1 MAILNL
7 ALVTRTLVNLLTERV
22 PQYPDFPGAATL
34 TVSPAP
40 PDQVTGTHAIS
51 LYLYHVREDAHTK
64 AQNWGVD
71 DAYPLRYKPMGV
83 TLHYMLCPRSNTADV
98 ADRTWTDQLLMGL
111 AMKTLHDYPYIDDTT
126 TVATAGPPVLV
137 MHAGMRGRGNRL
149 RILLRPTPA
158 EEASQYWQAGS
169 QAMRLAAYYEV
180 SATLLEPEV
189 PKRRSGR
196 VFAYGVHTF
205 VRGSPIV
212 EGTRNRIAFTLPGE
226 TAPRSVDA
234 SPAEVGFAQPFEVF
248 GADLKGDTTALY
260 LNHRD
265 FAEPVEVDAA
275 WNVAT
280 DGSVLRAV
288 ARPAAGAQAVLPG
301 LYGVLVKTVARRT
314 LPDGRQR
321 DFDFWSNE
329 APLAIAPTIAGVA
342 FAAGLGTITVVDFD
356 PAPLLNN
363 DLIVFAGDARLD
375 RVNAAPAAGQCRTV
389 APDRIEFRLPAGTAP
404 GAQVPLRIIVRG
416 AESAPRWEI
425 AP

>member
-1 MAILNL
+1 MALLNIS
-7 ALVTRTLVNLLTERV
+7 LVTRTLVNLLMERV
-22 PQYPDFPGAATL
+22 PQYPDFPGGTTL
-34 TVSPAP
+34 SVSPAP
-40 PDQVTGTHAIS
+40 PDLVTGTHAIS
-51 LYLYHVREDAHTK
+51 LYLYHAREDAHTK

-83 TLHYMLCPRSNTADV
+83 TLNYMLCPRSNTADV

-137 MHAGMRGRGNRL
+137 MHAGMRGRSNRL
-149 RILLRPTPA
+149 RILLRPTPP

-180 SATLLEPEV
+180 SATLLEPEE
-189 PKRRSGR
+189 PKRRAGR

-205 VRGSPIV
+205 VRGNPFI
-212 EGTRNRIAFTLPGE
+212 ECTRNSIQFTIPGE
-226 TAPRSVDA
+226 SVPRGIDS
-234 SPAEVGFAQPFEVF
+234 SPAEVGFAQPFEVV
-248 GADLKGDTTALY
+248 GADLKGDQTALF

-265 FAEPVEVDAA
+265 FVEPVEVDAA
-275 WNVAT
+275 WNITT
-280 DGSVLRAV
+280 DGSVLKAV
-288 ARPAAGAQAVLPG
+288 ARPAAGAQAVVPG
-301 LYGVLVKTVARRT
+301 IYGVRVRTIARRT
-314 LPDGRQR
+314 LPDGSQR

-329 APLAIAPTIAGVA
+329 APLVIAPVIVAVA
-342 FAAGLGTITVVDFD
+342 FAAGLGAITVSGFD
-356 PAPLLNN
+356 PVPLLNN

-375 RVNAAPAAGQCRTV
+375 RVTAAPTAGQYRTV
-389 APDRIEFRLPAGTAP
+389 APDRIEFRMPAGTAP
-404 GAQVPLRIIVRG
+404 GALMPMRIIVRG